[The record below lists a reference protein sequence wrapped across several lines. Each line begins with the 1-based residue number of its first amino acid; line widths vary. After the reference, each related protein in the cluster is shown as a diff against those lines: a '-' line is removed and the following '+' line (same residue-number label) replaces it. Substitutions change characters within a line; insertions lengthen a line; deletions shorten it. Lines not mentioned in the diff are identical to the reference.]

1 MNDYRAGT
9 GLDEMFESGTPR
21 SQYQCVFSHLADMDS
36 SAFLELQSR
45 ADLETMGNGITF
57 TVYADSAGTER
68 IFPFSL
74 VPRIVEAAEWQK
86 VEQGLKQRITALNL
100 FLEDI
105 YNDARCVNDDVIPAD
120 LALGNTAFRP
130 QMKRFRPTLGCYVHV
145 AGSDLIR
152 SQDGHFRVLE
162 DNLRTPSGV
171 SYVIEN
177 RRTMRSIVPDM
188 FPESEVEIID
198 DYADY
203 LLDAL
208 ISVRPEDVS
217 ADEAKIVV
225 LTPGHFNSAYF
236 EHSFLARQMGVEL
249 VEGRDLIVQDKVLYM
264 RSTTGLER
272 VHVVYRRVDD
282 DFLDPL
288 MYRKDSML
296 GVPGIMGAYR
306 EGNVTLC
313 NAPGTGVA
321 DDKATYRFVPD
332 LIRYF
337 LNEEPIIENIPSY
350 LGRIEEDRKY
360 ILDNIGD
367 LVTKPVG
374 GSGGY
379 GVLVGPLAT
388 NAQVKARRREVASNP
403 DGWMAQPLQDFST
416 IPTFDGERFEPRR
429 SDLRTFIVTGATSW
443 CMPGG
448 LTRVAPN
455 RESYIVNSSQG
466 GGSKDTWVLKSASSN
481 GDIDNVMSQYQSQ
494 SSGSTN

>member
-1 MNDYRAGT
+1 MMNGYQAGA

-21 SQYQCVFSHLADMDS
+21 PQYQCVFSHLSDLDS
-36 SAFLELQSR
+36 AAFLELQSR

-74 VPRIVEAAEWQK
+74 VPRVLERAEWRTI
-86 VEQGLKQRITALNL
+86 EMGLQQRIKALNL
-100 FLEDI
+100 FLEDV
-105 YNDARCVNDDVIPAD
+105 YNDAKCVSDDVIPAD
-120 LALGNTAFRP
+120 LVLGNEAFRP
-130 QMKRFRPTLGCYVHV
+130 QMKGFTPTLGCYVHI

-152 SQDGHFRVLE
+152 SQDGAFRVLE

-208 ISVRPEDVS
+208 ISVRPDGVT
-217 ADEAKIVV
+217 ADEVKIVV

-236 EHSFLARQMGVEL
+236 EHSFLARQMGVDL
-249 VEGRDLIVQDKVLYM
+249 VEGRDLLVQDDVLYM

-288 MYRKDSML
+288 VYRSDSML

-313 NAPGTGVA
+313 NAPGCGVEISH
-321 DDKATYRFVPD
+321 RC
-332 LIRYF
+332 
-337 LNEEPIIENIPSY
+337 
-350 LGRIEEDRKY
+350 
-360 ILDNIGD
+360 
-367 LVTKPVG
+367 
-374 GSGGY
+374 
-379 GVLVGPLAT
+379 
-388 NAQVKARRREVASNP
+388 
-403 DGWMAQPLQDFST
+403 
-416 IPTFDGERFEPRR
+416 R
-429 SDLRTFIVTGATSW
+429 SDGNNANASH
-443 CMPGG
+443 
-448 LTRVAPN
+448 VA
-455 RESYIVNSSQG
+455 RLDY
-466 GGSKDTWVLKSASSN
+466 
-481 GDIDNVMSQYQSQ
+481 
-494 SSGSTN
+494 

>member
-1 MNDYRAGT
+1 MTVMNGYTTST
-9 GLDEMFESGTPR
+9 GIDEMFESGSAR
-21 SQYQCVFSHLADMDS
+21 EQYRCVESHLSGIDAT
-36 SAFLELQSR
+36 AFLDLQSR
-45 ADLETMGNGITF
+45 AELETMSNGITF
-57 TVYADSAGTER
+57 TVYSDSAGTER

-74 VPRIVEAAEWQK
+74 VPRIIEAAEWQQL
-86 VEQGLKQRITALNL
+86 ELGLQQRIKALNL

-105 YNDARCVNDDVIPAD
+105 YNDAKCVADDVIPAD
-120 LALGNTAFRP
+120 LTLGNTAFRP
-130 QMKRFRPTLGCYVHV
+130 QMKGFRPTLGCYVHV

-152 SQDGHFRVLE
+152 SDDGQFRVLE

-188 FPESEVEIID
+188 FPESEVEVID

-208 ISVRPEDVS
+208 ISVRPEDVT
-217 ADEAKIVV
+217 ADEVNIAV

-236 EHSFLARQMGVEL
+236 EHSFLARQMGVDL
-249 VEGRDLIVQDKVLYM
+249 VEGRDLIVQDNILYM

-288 MYRKDSML
+288 VYRRDSML

-306 EGNVTLC
+306 EGNVTVC

-332 LIRYF
+332 LIRYYMS
-337 LNEEPIIENIPSY
+337 EEPIIENIPSY
-350 LGRIEEDRKY
+350 LGRIDEDRKY
-360 ILDNIGD
+360 ILDNLKD
-367 LVTKPVG
+367 LVVKPVD

-379 GVLVGPLAT
+379 GVFVGPQAD
-388 NAQVKARRREVASNP
+388 QKQIDARRREVEEHP
-403 DGWMAQPLQDFST
+403 EKWMAQPLQDFST

-429 SDLRTFIVTGATSW
+429 SDLRSFIVTGESSW

-448 LTRVAPN
+448 LTRVAPD
-455 RESYIVNSSQG
+455 RDSYIVNSSQG
-466 GGSKDTWVLKSASSN
+466 GGSKDTWVLRSN
-481 GDIDNVMSQYQSQ
+481 IQN
-494 SSGSTN
+494 GSVQQQTQQGGN